1 MAQVPPGHCRRTE
14 HQLDGYSQSCQY
26 TLMIIACSQKEA
38 LGLLLK
44 MHTFVLPPMKED
56 YSMGAQHQRDTL
68 SMTAMP
74 GTSLS
79 R

>member
-1 MAQVPPGHCRRTE
+1 MVAFLFYWCKGESFIWVG
-14 HQLDGYSQSCQY
+14 
-26 TLMIIACSQKEA
+26 
-38 LGLLLK
+38 
-44 MHTFVLPPMKED
+44 MHTFGFLPMKED

>member
-1 MAQVPPGHCRRTE
+1 MSRKRNRTLKASTLSNRGYERSE
-14 HQLDGYSQSCQY
+14 HLR
-26 TLMIIACSQKEA
+26 
-38 LGLLLK
+38 LLK
-44 MHTFVLPPMKED
+44 VHTFGFLPMKED